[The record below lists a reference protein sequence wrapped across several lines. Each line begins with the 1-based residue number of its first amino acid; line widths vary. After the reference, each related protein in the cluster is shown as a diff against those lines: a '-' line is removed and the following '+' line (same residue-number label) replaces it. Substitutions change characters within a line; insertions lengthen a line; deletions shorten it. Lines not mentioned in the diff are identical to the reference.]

1 MAFANNLIRSG
12 PYKRARNGGGGG
24 GKEKEREIDGRT
36 RAHPL

>member
-12 PYKRARNGGGGG
+12 PYKRARNGGGG
-24 GKEKEREIDGRT
+24 KEKEREIDGRT